1 MSHRAL
7 ILCVDDEPINITI
20 LEEILQD
27 DYDLIS
33 VNSGQGCL
41 ELVSDHSPALILL
54 DVSMAEMD
62 GLETCRRLKQ
72 DLHSAEI
79 PVIFISALASDQELM
94 AGYEAGGDDYITKPF
109 SGDILQKKIKV
120 VLASQRSKQELKKI
134 SDNAVE
140 ALMDNL
146 TDIGEL
152 ALVGRFLRQSTA
164 VNSLQDLATM
174 VFDCLGEF
182 NLDCSLLIV
191 AEAENLFWF
200 SDDIDR
206 PLEKQILESLH
217 GQDRLV
223 SFGTRLAI
231 NSDKAT
237 ILIRNIP
244 QETEKVERL
253 RDNLTILI
261 EGLDTRI
268 LGMQA
273 ANELQQRR
281 RELADLVELSGQGLK
296 QIDELRDL
304 QQARSRHIFSTLGSD
319 MERSIARLDLTQRQH
334 TALMKSV
341 KIAAGRIKSQ
351 RHEDEE
357 IDVLSRRIIDRL
369 AEFLQD

>member
-41 ELVSDHSPALILL
+41 ELVSEHSPALILL

-109 SGDILQKKIKV
+109 SGEILQKKIKV
-120 VLASQRSKQELKKI
+120 VLASQRNKQELKKI

-152 ALVGRFLRQSTA
+152 GLVGRFLRQSAA

-206 PLEKQILESLH
+206 PMEKQILESLH

-231 NSDKAT
+231 NSDQAT

-244 QETEKVERL
+244 QETEKVDRL

-268 LGMQA
+268 LSMQA
-273 ANELQQRR
+273 ADKLQQRR

-304 QQARSRHIFSTLGSD
+304 QQVRSKHIFSTLGSD

-334 TALMKSV
+334 AALMKSV
-341 KIAAGRIKSQ
+341 RTAASRIKSQ
-351 RHEDEE
+351 RHEDED
-357 IDVLSRRIIDRL
+357 IDVLSRRIIDQL

>member
-1 MSHRAL
+1 MSGRAL

-72 DLHSAEI
+72 DLLAAEI

-109 SGDILQKKIKV
+109 SGDILQKKIEV

-152 ALVGRFLRQSTA
+152 ALVGRFLRQSAA
-164 VNSLQDLATM
+164 VNSLQDLAAM

-206 PLEKQILESLH
+206 PMEKQILKSLH

-244 QETEKVERL
+244 QETEKVDRL
-253 RDNLTILI
+253 RDNLTILT

-273 ANELQQRR
+273 ADKLQQRR

-296 QIDELRDL
+296 QIDELRDI

-334 TALMKSV
+334 AALMKSV
-341 KIAAGRIKSQ
+341 KTAAGRIKSQ
-351 RHEDEE
+351 RHEDED
-357 IDVLSRRIIDRL
+357 IDVLSRRIIDQL
-369 AEFLQD
+369 AEYLQD